1 LTRSKPT
8 TTTLVCKLNLTD
20 KDGLKR
26 KPGSI
31 FKLKKLQVYNEKQAK
46 DSKLIIERLAEN

>member
-1 LTRSKPT
+1 M
-8 TTTLVCKLNLTD
+8 TD